1 MGEIYEKSMAR
12 TSFTL
17 VMLAIAGGM
26 ALALGMIGLYGTISY
41 SVAQRTREIGIRMAM
56 GAQRGTLTGM
66 FLRHGLALSAI
77 GIACGLGI
85 RCGSDARHE
94 IAVVRS
100 EAGGPADVCVG
111 PGGAHR
117 CRPARELSPR
127 LAGDGRRPA
136 RSATRRLIF
145 VGRPFRAAASVR
157 GYRTISAKI
166 SIAKKGREPLSS
178 KHDAFARGLAGSDGD
193 VS

>member
-77 GIACGLGI
+77 GIACGL
-85 RCGSDARHE
+85 AA
-94 IAVVRS
+94 AVVTRAMKS
-100 EAGGPADVCVG
+100 LLFEVKAGGPADVCVG
-111 PGGAHR
+111 PSGFDRRRA
-117 CRPARELSPR
+117 ARELSPR
-127 LAGDGRRPA
+127 LAGDSRRPTG
-136 RSATRRLIF
+136 SPTRRLIS
-145 VGRPFRAAASVR
+145 VGRPFRAAAGLSPV
-157 GYRTISAKI
+157 SAKTRV
-166 SIAKKGREPLSS
+166 AKKGREPLSS
-178 KHDAFARGLAGSDGD
+178 KHDAFARGLAGSNGD